1 MQRVISGPYRILI
14 VDDSPSIHEDFRRI
28 FASLQDPSSLEA
40 AEQELF
46 GNASAGRPGIAFE
59 VTSAYQGVEALK
71 KVQEAWESK
80 RPFGAAFVDMRMP
93 PGWNGVQ
100 TIRELWEVDPDLQVV
115 LCTAY
120 SDYRW
125 DELLDQLGVTDRLLL
140 LKKPFDRIE
149 ALLMGLALSQKRQ
162 WITAARAHMARL
174 EERVRER
181 TAALQYQAETD
192 RLTGLTNREVFLQLV
207 QRRIDAIRQ
216 RTVHS
221 MDAVLFIDLDDFK
234 IVNDTLGH
242 AAGDE
247 LLRQVARR
255 LQANTRRDERVHR
268 PVCGRLGG
276 DEFAVLLEEL
286 PDLERA
292 QHVAQRLL
300 QAVQQPYS
308 IAGRS
313 VRVRASAGLAVVD
326 DRCPDAAELVRRAD
340 VAMYEAKQLGKGTVL
355 LFDEA
360 MSQRLWRRVDVERRL
375 RLAVQEQRLQLAYQ
389 PIVDLTDLRLTH
401 YEALLRWPAGEDD
414 SPMPEEFLSIARQ
427 CGLIESIGN
436 WVVVEACRQLA
447 RFRQHRPPGMAPRL
461 SINIAGH
468 QLVNPEFASHLAETM
483 RHHGVTGPELILE
496 VTEAELAA
504 GVTTIAE
511 NLEVCRSL
519 GIEVQMDDFGT
530 GASSLNQLRA
540 LPFTGI
546 KIDRTCLATCHAA
559 NDYSLIEG
567 ILALARSLELTVV
580 AEGIETKAQWQILR
594 DLGCPAGQ
602 GYWIGRPMF
611 HADPSRHRFPL
622 DDSDSSFLEAPPET
636 ASSSGWT
643 DVSSPQPHQ

>member
-1 MQRVISGPYRILI
+1 MQRVTSGPHRLLI

-28 FASLQDPSSLEA
+28 FESLRAPLSLEA
-40 AEQELF
+40 AERELF
-46 GNASAGRPGIAFE
+46 GDTSGGGPGVLFE
-59 VTSAYQGVEALK
+59 VTSAYQGTEALK
-71 KVQEAWESK
+71 RVKEASESK

-125 DELLDQLGVTDRLLL
+125 DELLRQLGVTDRLLL

-192 RLTGLTNREVFLQLV
+192 RLTGLANREVFLQLL
-207 QRRIDAIRQ
+207 QRRIETIRQ
-216 RTVHS
+216 RTTPS
-221 MDAVLFIDLDDFK
+221 IDAVLFIDLDDFK

-255 LQANTRRDERVHR
+255 LQTNTRHDARVRH
-268 PVCGRLGG
+268 PICGRLGG
-276 DEFAVLLEEL
+276 DEFAVLLEDL
-286 PDLERA
+286 PSVEPARN
-292 QHVAQRLL
+292 VAQRLL
-300 QAVQQPYS
+300 HAIQQPYD
-308 IAGRS
+308 IVGRS

-326 DRCPDAAELVRRAD
+326 RHCPDAAELVRRAD
-340 VAMYEAKQLGKGTVL
+340 VAMYEAKQEGKGKVL

-360 MSQRLWRRVDVERRL
+360 MSQRLWRRVEVEQRL
-375 RLAVQEQRLQLAYQ
+375 RVAVQEQRFRLAYQ
-389 PIVDLTDLRLTH
+389 PVVDLNNLQLTH
-401 YEALLRWPAGEDD
+401 YEALLRWPPGEDE
-414 SPMPEEFLSIARQ
+414 SPLPDEFLSIARQ
-427 CGLIESIGN
+427 CGLIEAIGN

-447 RFRQHRPPGMAPRL
+447 HFRQHRPPGMAPRL
-461 SINIAGH
+461 SVNIAGH
-468 QLVNPEFASHLAETM
+468 QLVNPDFASHLAETM

-496 VTEAELAA
+496 VTEAELAS

-511 NLEVCRSL
+511 NLEICRSL

-546 KIDRTCLATCHAA
+546 KLDRTCLATCRAA
-559 NDYSLIEG
+559 DDYSLIEG

-580 AEGIETKAQWQILR
+580 AEGIETKTQWQTLR
-594 DLGCPAGQ
+594 DLGCPYGQ
-602 GYWIGRPMF
+602 GYWIGRPEF
-611 HADPSRHRFPL
+611 RADPRCRRFPL
-622 DDSDSSFLEAPPET
+622 DESESSSPESPPGV
-636 ASSSGWT
+636 ASSSDWT

>member
-1 MQRVISGPYRILI
+1 MQRVSSGPYRILI
-14 VDDSPSIHEDFRRI
+14 VDDSPSIHEDFRRV
-28 FASLQDPSSLEA
+28 FESLPALSSLEA
-40 AEQELF
+40 AEQDLF
-46 GNASAGRPGIAFE
+46 GDPSSDKPEIVFE
-59 VTSAYQGVEALK
+59 VTSAYQGAEALT
-71 KVQEAWESK
+71 KVKEAQERH

-100 TIRELWEVDPDLQVV
+100 TIRELWNVDPDLQIV

-125 DELLDQLGVTDRLLL
+125 DELLDRLGVTDRLLL
-140 LKKPFDRIE
+140 LKKPFDRVE
-149 ALLMGLALSQKRQ
+149 ALLMGLALSEKRE
-162 WITAARAHMARL
+162 WIAAARAHMARL

-192 RLTGLTNREVFLQLV
+192 RLTGLTNREVFLQLL
-207 QRRIDAIRQ
+207 QKRIEVMRQ
-216 RTVHS
+216 RPGHS
-221 MDAVLFIDLDDFK
+221 IDAVLFIDLDDFK

-255 LQANTRRDERVHR
+255 LRSNTRHDLRVGR

-286 PDLERA
+286 SGVEPA

-300 QAVQQPYS
+300 QVLQQPYD
-308 IAGRS
+308 IFGRS
-313 VRVRASAGLAVVD
+313 VRIRASAGLAVVD
-326 DRCPDAAELVRRAD
+326 ARCPDAAELVRRAD
-340 VAMYEAKQLGKGTVL
+340 VAMYEAKQEGKGRVL

-360 MSQRLWRRVDVERRL
+360 MSQRLWRRVEVEQRL
-375 RLAVQEQRLQLAYQ
+375 RVAVQEQRFRLAYQ
-389 PIVDLTDLRLTH
+389 PVVDLNNLHLTH
-401 YEALLRWPAGEDD
+401 YEALLRWPSGEDE
-414 SPMPEEFLSIARQ
+414 SPLPDEFLSVARQ

-436 WVVVEACRQLA
+436 WVIVEACRQLA

-468 QLVNPEFASHLAETM
+468 QLVNPDFASHLAETM

-496 VTEAELAA
+496 VTEAELAT
-504 GVTTIAE
+504 GVTTIAD
-511 NLEVCRSL
+511 NLEICRSL
-519 GIEVQMDDFGT
+519 GIEIQMDDFGT

-546 KIDRTCLATCHAA
+546 KLDRTCLATCREA

-567 ILALARSLELTVV
+567 ILALARSLALTVV
-580 AEGIETKAQWQILR
+580 AEGIETEAQWQILR
-594 DLGCPAGQ
+594 DLGCPLGQ
-602 GYWIGRPMF
+602 GYWIGRPAF
-611 HADPSRHRFPL
+611 HADPCSRRFPAEE
-622 DDSDSSFLEAPPET
+622 STSSEVPPGT
-636 ASSSGWT
+636 ASSSDWA

>member
-1 MQRVISGPYRILI
+1 MQRVTSGPYRILI

-28 FASLQDPSSLEA
+28 FESLRAPSSLEA
-40 AEQELF
+40 AEKDLF
-46 GNASAGRPGIAFE
+46 GTTLTGRPGILFE
-59 VTSAYQGVEALK
+59 VTSAYQGAEALK
-71 KVQEAWESK
+71 RVKEAWESK

-162 WITAARAHMARL
+162 WIAAARAHMARL

-192 RLTGLTNREVFLQLV
+192 RLTGLANREVFLQLL
-207 QRRIDAIRQ
+207 QRRIDSIR
-216 RTVHS
+216 RRATPS
-221 MDAVLFIDLDDFK
+221 IDAVLFIDLDDFK

-255 LQANTRRDERVHR
+255 LQTNTRHDARVRH
-268 PVCGRLGG
+268 PICGRLGG
-276 DEFAVLLEEL
+276 DEFAVLLEDL
-286 PDLERA
+286 PSVEPARN
-292 QHVAQRLL
+292 VAQRLL
-300 QAVQQPYS
+300 YAIQQPYDVV
-308 IAGRS
+308 GRS
-313 VRVRASAGLAVVD
+313 VRVRASAGVAVVD
-326 DRCPDAAELVRRAD
+326 RHCPDAAELVRRAD
-340 VAMYEAKQLGKGTVL
+340 VAMYEAKREGKGKVL

-360 MSQRLWRRVDVERRL
+360 MSQRLWRRVEVEQRL
-375 RLAVQEQRLQLAYQ
+375 RVAVQEQHFRLAYQ
-389 PIVDLTDLRLTH
+389 PVVDLNNLHLTY
-401 YEALLRWPAGEDD
+401 YEALLRWPAGEDE
-414 SPMPEEFLSIARQ
+414 SPMPEEFLNIARQ

-436 WVVVEACRQLA
+436 WVIVEACRQLA
-447 RFRQHRPPGMAPRL
+447 CFRQHRPPGMAPRL
-461 SINIAGH
+461 SINVAGH

-496 VTEAELAA
+496 VTEAELAN

-511 NLEVCRSL
+511 NLEICRSL

-530 GASSLNQLRA
+530 GASSLNQLRT

-546 KIDRTCLATCHAA
+546 KLDRTCLATCHAT

-594 DLGCPAGQ
+594 DLGCPLGQ
-602 GYWIGRPMF
+602 GYWIGRPEF
-611 HADPSRHRFPL
+611 LVDPRCRRFPL
-622 DDSDSSFLEAPPET
+622 DEPESSSPESPPGV
-636 ASSSGWT
+636 ASSSDWT